1 MLVGFD
7 EILRIA
13 EKKSFAVPAIN
24 VYNMETV
31 MGVIKAAEEMHAPI
45 IIQNY
50 SRLFTN
56 EEGYHVAP
64 VILAAAKKARVP
76 VCYHLDHGAG
86 EAEVVK
92 AIRYGVSGVMI
103 DKSLLSMEDN
113 IAYTKHIVDMCD
125 AVGIQVEGEI
135 GHVGS
140 AANGDE
146 QTAVYTTAEE
156 AKTFV
161 EQTGVRALAVAV
173 GTAHGRYKKS
183 PKLAIERIAQIHKAT
198 DAAIVLHGGSGVPDE
213 EIQAAIQ
220 AGIRKINFGTDLCF
234 SFLDKVF
241 ETSRDIYAIDLFMKN
256 AIENVKEFAKS
267 KIKLLGAE
275 NQA

>member
-7 EILRIA
+7 EILKIA
-13 EKKSFAVPAIN
+13 EKKEFAIPAVN

-31 MGVIKAAEEMHAPI
+31 MGVIKGAEEMNAPI

-50 SRLFTN
+50 SRLFTSD
-56 EEGYHVAP
+56 EGYHVAP
-64 VILAAAKKARVP
+64 VILAAAKRASVP

-92 AIRYGVSGVMI
+92 ALRYGATGIMI
-103 DKSLLSMEDN
+103 DKSLLSLEEN
-113 IAYTKHIVDMCD
+113 IEYTKHIVEMCN
-125 AVGIQVEGEI
+125 AIGIQVEGEI

-146 QTAVYTTAEE
+146 QTAEHTTAEE
-156 AKTFV
+156 AKLFV
-161 EQTGVRALAVAV
+161 EKTGVRALAVAV
-173 GTAHGRYKKS
+173 GTAHGRYKKA
-183 PKLAIERIAQIHKAT
+183 PKLDIERITEIHKAS

-213 EIQAAIQ
+213 EIKASIK

-241 ETSRDIYAIDLFMKN
+241 ETSRDIYAIDLFMKD
-256 AIENVKEFAKS
+256 AIENVKEFTKS
-267 KIKLLGAE
+267 KIRLLGAE
-275 NQA
+275 NKA